1 MDDCRSLPEMRSY
14 GLILLAIVFALYCC
28 STTAHNGEQ
37 PLSKI
42 AIHKTT
48 LATTVA
54 ARIRASPF
62 VLGLKVVD
70 QRSLSR
76 KYLSI
81 MVRSWGKSWK
91 SPEIWKCYINNYERE
106 TAAGRVH
113 FDAGRNQGSWQ
124 RKIAAGS
131 VMQRGIAAGRDQ
143 VAAGRNQS
151 RWQREIAA
159 TAMKTD
165 GSEGSLLV
173 AFVPQRIAAG
183 RDQGGWQQE
192 SAASSIVQREMRAA
206 VEGIREVGW
215 LKGWWTEGCGFWG
228 LFCDCFGCGFVEFWL
243 QIGRVLGL
251 RWVWMKVRER
261 DFRFGV
267 DGSKGLIEIGGGMLR
282 IGAGCRRLRF

>member
-1 MDDCRSLPEMRSY
+1 MPIGWRTGMYRPY
-14 GLILLAIVFALYCC
+14 QA
-28 STTAHNGEQ
+28 
-37 PLSKI
+37 
-42 AIHKTT
+42 
-48 LATTVA
+48 
-54 ARIRASPF
+54 
-62 VLGLKVVD
+62 VVD

-151 RWQREIAA
+151 RWQLEIVA

-206 VEGIREVGW
+206 VEGIREVGGPKTAVFGACFVTVLDAVLW
-215 LKGWWTEGCGFWG
+215 S
-228 LFCDCFGCGFVEFWL
+228 FGCKLVGF
-243 QIGRVLGL
+243 
-251 RWVWMKVRER
+251 
-261 DFRFGV
+261 
-267 DGSKGLIEIGGGMLR
+267 
-282 IGAGCRRLRF
+282 